1 MMETAAYN
9 TNNPT
14 YNSNQT
20 PPQSAISENQTVKRN
35 GGVPNIE
42 NHHVTYE
49 PELPPP
55 DEIKPDLEIRRRSS
69 TINDTVRKSSGT
81 GDDMI
86 IPVESSQ
93 TSIKEETIP
102 DSDKCDLIQSTG
114 SKGWSKLR
122 TTVKATSVVTEPVKK
137 KRRQSNLQRQDS
149 FLKRFS
155 TRQGVSNDDDDD
167 THNDEKRA
175 TKVSSNG
182 VQFEHRHS
190 VVIHPVENVM
200 FVWLAIITCAVLY
213 NCWSIILRQA
223 FPDIQSASS
232 MAWFISDGLCDFI
245 YICDIVVQLR
255 TGFLEKGLLV
265 YDSKKLALHYIKSQ
279 PFILDL
285 VCLIPLDVI
294 QFGIGIMPILRIP
307 RLIKAYRWW
316 RWKNMVE
323 SRTMYP
329 NMWRVVNLTH
339 MLFLLCHWF
348 AGFYFLI
355 STAEG
360 FQGDWAYPTPV
371 GEYANPIRKYL
382 KSMYW
387 ATLTLTT
394 IGDLPPPDTN
404 WEYVFTIVSYLI
416 GVFFFATIVGQV
428 GNVITN
434 RNANR
439 LEFERLLDGAK
450 NYMRNHNVPGDM
462 QRRVQRWY
470 DYAWSRGRVNGG
482 GGDINSLGL
491 LPDKLKTELALH
503 VNLSTLKKVTIFQEC
518 QPEFLHDLVLKMRAY
533 IFTPGDLVCRKG
545 EVAREMFIIADG
557 ILEVISDTGEV
568 LTQMGAG
575 DFFGEIGILNLDGG
589 VNRRTA
595 DVRSVGYSELFTL
608 SREDVLNALTDHPEA
623 EVLIKEYGRRRLKEM
638 ADRKRIRT
646 QSKCGEDRLLQ
657 GFRVE
662 PVARSRSD
670 SRLNIWNR
678 MFRPLSKP
686 RSASVELPRETK
698 YAETS
703 RKFSVF
709 STFSDRKFSLLSCS
723 SFNSDRKFSAYS
735 TTADLG
741 IANRESL
748 TGIDELPPIYHPPP
762 KTPWYKL
769 AQFGLRRLLPSN
781 RKKHGGKKYQA
792 VEQKEKVDGSKIQ
805 IKIDLCSDE
814 ESDPSVSASM
824 DSVTV
829 NGARV
834 LLNLRPPDA
843 LMPTDEAEEDEAE
856 AAQAC
861 VSGGDSKSS
870 NTTAQTCSTM
880 QPTASNRITQGG
892 INLDQDLCNPAGHTQ
907 QWLSAQQFH
916 VKPHDTEQ
924 EFTGE
929 RRVSIS
935 DSSLYYNRDK
945 RGSLPGSRRVS
956 ISKSVRS
963 IRDKVDDDDNGIE
976 LRALGDKRDDRVR
989 LNRSETKETQLT
1001 VPKKSFVHPS
1011 SSSSRED
1018 IVSEIMSEFKGVLI
1032 SKLKS
1037 TDSHLVKK
1045 VNDLET
1051 LNTSQAQ
1058 RIRELELKIEALQ
1071 RLVTAIS
1078 TCEYID
1084 ASPPSSNSYEPEHSD
1099 DQSHNAAATRTRI
1112 QVTRI

>member
-404 WEYVFTIVSYLI
+404 WEWLDLVPRYWYVFTIVSYLI

-623 EVLIKEYGRRRLKEM
+623 EELLTDYGR
-638 ADRKRIRT
+638 KR
-646 QSKCGEDRLLQ
+646 LQ
-657 GFRVE
+657 GLRQIAPVVVE
-662 PVARSRSD
+662 
-670 SRLNIWNR
+670 NNN
-678 MFRPLSKP
+678 
-686 RSASVELPRETK
+686 
-698 YAETS
+698 
-703 RKFSVF
+703 
-709 STFSDRKFSLLSCS
+709 SLISIS
-723 SFNSDRKFSAYS
+723 GENK
-735 TTADLG
+735 
-741 IANRESL
+741 
-748 TGIDELPPIYHPPP
+748 
-762 KTPWYKL
+762 
-769 AQFGLRRLLPSN
+769 
-781 RKKHGGKKYQA
+781 
-792 VEQKEKVDGSKIQ
+792 KEKIHGMTSEEAHPSPVTDLLGCP
-805 IKIDLCSDE
+805 ID
-814 ESDPSVSASM
+814 
-824 DSVTV
+824 
-829 NGARV
+829 
-834 LLNLRPPDA
+834 
-843 LMPTDEAEEDEAE
+843 
-856 AAQAC
+856 
-861 VSGGDSKSS
+861 
-870 NTTAQTCSTM
+870 
-880 QPTASNRITQGG
+880 
-892 INLDQDLCNPAGHTQ
+892 
-907 QWLSAQQFH
+907 
-916 VKPHDTEQ
+916 
-924 EFTGE
+924 
-929 RRVSIS
+929 
-935 DSSLYYNRDK
+935 
-945 RGSLPGSRRVS
+945 
-956 ISKSVRS
+956 RS